1 MEFEFWWLLAFPLFF
16 GLGWLAARIDIKQLL
31 TEYRS
36 LPTSYFKGLNFLL
49 NEQPDKAIEA
59 FIEVVSADSE
69 TVELNFALGSLFRRR
84 GEVERAIR
92 MHQNLL
98 GRADLDK
105 ETKTKVLFELGQD
118 YLKAGLLDRAEK
130 IFLDLRDTV
139 FATPVLQFLL
149 EVYQREKEW
158 EKAIEVADALTNSSG
173 KSLHKEIAHF
183 YCESALNN
191 HAHAKAS
198 EAQAN
203 LMRALSVDR
212 NCARANILLG
222 DFAVQANKHEEAIQY
237 WRKIEAQSAEHL
249 PLVAEKFLISYE
261 ALGKIEDGL
270 NLLRYYLNKYSSLPL
285 LNVIFQSTLN
295 NHGVEPAY
303 VLVRD
308 ELRRHP
314 TLHGLD
320 KLLEAELLK
329 APLERR
335 QDIQLI
341 KSLVQ
346 DHARRLALYKCT
358 NCGFKAK
365 QFYWQCPACGL
376 WDSFPAADK
385 EQAILPKA
393 PYLS

>member
-98 GRADLDK
+98 GRVDLDK

-130 IFLDLRDTV
+130 IFLDLRQTV
-139 FATPVLQFLL
+139 FAGPVLQFLL
-149 EVYQREKEW
+149 EIYQREKEW
-158 EKAIEVADALTNSSG
+158 YKAIEVGNALTNISG
-173 KSLHKEIAHF
+173 KSSHKEIAHF
-183 YCESALNN
+183 YCELAVNFHAHTQPVEAQNSLEQALNVN
-191 HAHAKAS
+191 
-198 EAQAN
+198 
-203 LMRALSVDR
+203 RDCV
-212 NCARANILLG
+212 RANVLLG
-222 DFAVQANKHEEAIQY
+222 DFAAQVNQHEQAIQY
-237 WRKIEAQSAEHL
+237 WRRIESQSAEHL
-249 PLVAEKFLISYE
+249 PLVAEKFLASYQS
-261 ALGKIEDGL
+261 LGKIEEGL

-285 LNVIFQSTLN
+285 LNVVFQSTLS
-295 NHGVEPAY
+295 NHGVEAAY

-341 KSLVQ
+341 KGLVQ
-346 DHARRLALYKCT
+346 DHARRLALYHCA

-376 WDSFPAADK
+376 WDTFPAADK
-385 EQAILPKA
+385 EQAIFAKA
-393 PYLS
+393 AYLS